1 MKRSVAFAVLALTA
15 ALTLARADEG
25 AYVSLVG
32 MARSAAHDR
41 GPDAGDAPAH
51 GRPERE
57 ARPAVAAPAVR
68 TPRVWTRLY
77 AALMPSWGR
86 VPFLANAD
94 GFETASSTSAVRV
107 PPVAAPVPPP
117 DAEAV
122 RAGERRGLAELL
134 SAAVVPAEPR

>member
-1 MKRSVAFAVLALTA
+1 MKWIVPVA
-15 ALTLARADEG
+15 ALLLTVAPTSARADEG

-41 GPDAGDAPAH
+41 GPDAGDAPPRA
-51 GRPERE
+51 RSERGD
-57 ARPAVAAPAVR
+57 RPAVAAPAVR

-77 AALMPSWGR
+77 AALMPSWRR
-86 VPFLANAD
+86 VPFLTAAA
-94 GFETASSTSAVRV
+94 GFETASSTAAVRV
-107 PPVAAPVPPP
+107 PMVAAPVPPP

-134 SAAVVPAEPR
+134 SAAIVPADPR